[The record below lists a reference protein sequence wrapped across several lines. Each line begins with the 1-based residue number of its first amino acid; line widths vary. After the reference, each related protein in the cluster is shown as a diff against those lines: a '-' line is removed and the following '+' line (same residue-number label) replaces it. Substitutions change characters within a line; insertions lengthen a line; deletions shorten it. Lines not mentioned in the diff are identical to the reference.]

1 MNAIM
6 TRLGQDHVRL
16 RRVLDLLEELLDRF
30 HEGEEPDYE
39 LMDELLEYM
48 DSYADIVHHPT
59 EDLIFQHLIDKGV
72 EPSEV
77 FAIPMRQ
84 HAGLSQLAKQ
94 FRESLRGILSE
105 EVLLREDVEAAGRAL
120 VGNQRGHLI
129 QEEREAFPLALEQL
143 TGADWAEIAAAAPSA
158 EDPVFGTP
166 DPQRFRALYR
176 RLVEQAHHA
185 NETSE

>member
-1 MNAIM
+1 MHAIM
-6 TRLGQDHVRL
+6 TRLGQDHARL

-30 HEGEEPDYE
+30 HEGDEPDYE

-59 EDLIFQHLIDKGV
+59 EDLIFQRLIDKGV

-77 FAIPMRQ
+77 FTIPMRQ
-84 HAGLSQLAKQ
+84 HAGLSQLTKD
-94 FRESLRGILSE
+94 FRQSLLGILSE

-143 TGADWAEIAAAAPSA
+143 TEADWAEIEAAAPA
-158 EDPVFGTP
+158 VEDPVFGAP
-166 DPQRFRALYR
+166 DPQRFKALYR
-176 RLVEQAHHA
+176 QLVEQVQP
-185 NETSE
+185 